1 MNQHVWWYVAR
12 ASGIVAW
19 ALVTASVGF
28 GLWVSLRLTRTRP
41 RPAWVLDV
49 HRFLGALSVVFVGV
63 HLAGLA
69 LDSYVNFGP
78 SDLFVPL
85 AASWKPGPVALG
97 IVGMY
102 LLVAIE
108 VTSVVMRRLP
118 RRFWHAV
125 HLTSF
130 GLFVLATVH
139 MFAAGTDRANP
150 VLQWAALATGGVVGF
165 LTIVRILGGRG
176 TRGARR
182 VAGPGPARGV
192 DPRVPALVGR
202 GRMAAPDRVFARGS

>member
-69 LDSYVNFGP
+69 FDSYVRFGP
-78 SDLFVPL
+78 SDLFVPF
-85 AASWKPGPVALG
+85 ATSWKPGPVALG

-108 VTSVVMRRLP
+108 VTSLAMRRLP
-118 RRFWHAV
+118 RRAWHAV

-139 MFAAGTDRANP
+139 MFTAGTERANP
-150 VLQWAALATGGVVGF
+150 ALQWAALMAGGVVGF
-165 LTIVRILGGRG
+165 LTIVRILGGRSR
-176 TRGARR
+176 TVAPRR
-182 VAGPGPARGV
+182 AFVPG
-192 DPRVPALVGR
+192 
-202 GRMAAPDRVFARGS
+202 S